1 MLGTVL
7 DSVATK
13 MDETRYFLCSYSW
26 PHGDSQPGNGQLQND
41 VTRILMSPN
50 FLSSSFLSFYRQGD
64 EGVLV
69 RWNKEAK
76 LYQNNN

>member
-1 MLGTVL
+1 M
-7 DSVATK
+7 A
-13 MDETRYFLCSYSW
+13 SW
-26 PHGDSQPGNGQLQND
+26 RQPGNGQLQNG
-41 VTRILMSPN
+41 VTRTLMGPH
-50 FLSSSFLSFYRQGD
+50 FLSSSFLSFYCQGD